1 MDVLVG
7 SNELSK
13 FFDEVF
19 ESTQNTKIFNIVRR
33 LQLTFTF
40 QELFDGPVTKGR
52 DVEGPME
59 GPGNWQNFTRA
70 LVQSFGYPAQDIK
83 SLANVS
89 FTLQPVLNS

>member
-1 MDVLVG
+1 MG

-40 QELFDGPVTKGR
+40 QELFDGPLVT
-52 DVEGPME
+52 DVEGSM
-59 GPGNWQNFTRA
+59 GVPGHWQNFSGA
-70 LVQSFGYPAQDIK
+70 LVQRFGYPAQDIN

-89 FTLQPVLNS
+89 ITLQPVMNL